1 MRSGKDKMKKKLIKC
16 VFAAIVIFCF
26 CAGCASEKNVSEST
40 FEDNSVSSSET
51 DTKSQSENNSTSN
64 ELSETGETEKPLN
77 GNVPDTIEPG
87 ESKNDAN
94 TFSVVFQDAEGNV
107 LKTEEIQ
114 KGEDATPPEEPEKDG
129 YQFVGW
135 NYDYEDVQTDIT
147 VVPVFEEI
155 TEPTLVVKKVTAK
168 AGDKV
173 EVPISLQN
181 NPGFLGMVVNIQYNE
196 DALTLTEVSNGSLL
210 EGYMFTPPKNMK
222 SGCNAAWNI
231 TDIPE
236 DIDDGEILVLHFKVS
251 DKTHT
256 GTYSV
261 SVSCLN
267 DAYDE
272 SFHAFS
278 FDSIQGCVNV
288 K

>member
-1 MRSGKDKMKKKLIKC
+1 MKCKLFKILWAVLFALC
-16 VFAAIVIFCF
+16 V

-51 DTKSQSENNSTSN
+51 DTKIQSESNSTSN

-77 GNVPDTIEPG
+77 GNVPDTTESG

-155 TEPTLVVKKVTAK
+155 TEPTLVVKNVTAK
-168 AGDKV
+168 AGDKI
-173 EVPISLQN
+173 EVPVLVKN
-181 NPGFLGMVVNIQYNE
+181 NPGFLALTVNMQYDE
-196 DALTLTEVSNGSLL
+196 DIMTLTEVSNGLL
-210 EGYMFTPPKNMK
+210 MDEYVFTPPKNMK

-231 TDIPE
+231 NDIPE
-236 DIDDGEILVLHFKVS
+236 NKADGEIMVLSFKVA
-251 DKTHT
+251 DKAKT
-256 GTYSV
+256 GKYVISI
-261 SVSCLN
+261 SCLN
-267 DAYDE
+267 NAFDDAYNT
-272 SFHAFS
+272 FS
-278 FDSIQGCVNV
+278 FDSIQGYVNV